1 MGDSIKNEIYQVRIT
16 INDIACSSL
25 DDVRKVAPQS
35 VWEFIAEFLD
45 DKPYIMAHTS
55 GSTGKPKPISLAKS
69 DMKASA
75 RFTNRF
81 FGLTSQSTL
90 HLCLSPDYI
99 AGKMMLVRALESGAN
114 IVIEKPGNRPLAH
127 YQGSRISLAA
137 FVPSQ
142 IPYLV
147 QNPDRLAMVDAMIV
161 GGGKLVTRWQKSLT
175 QLGAKAYLTYGMT
188 ETCSHVALAPVAD
201 TPQPYTALG
210 DVHFDVDG
218 NDCLI
223 IDVPHFTNSHFETRD
238 VVQLIDSRHFYWKGR
253 FDNVIVTGGVKV
265 HPEEVEAKI
274 APLMG
279 DKRFYITS
287 APSDKWG
294 DEVVLVVENA
304 DCVGQDRVL
313 RPLPNNLEQ
322 EFKNLLSRYSV
333 PKLYVELNKFDST
346 SSGKVI
352 RKTFNPDTA

>member
-1 MGDSIKNEIYQVRIT
+1 MRIT

-75 RFTNRF
+75 RFTNQF

-114 IVIEKPGNRPLAH
+114 IVIEEPGNRPLAH
-127 YQGSRISLAA
+127 YHGSRISLAA

-147 QNPDRLAMVDAMIV
+147 TQPDRLALVDAMIV
-161 GGGKLVTRWQKSLT
+161 GGGKLVTRWQKSLVD
-175 QLGAKAYLTYGMT
+175 LGAKAYLTYGMT

-294 DEVVLVVENA
+294 DEVVLVVE
-304 DCVGQDRVL
+304 DGSSPSEKPVL
-313 RPLPNNLEQ
+313 RPLPADLEQ
-322 EFKNLLSRYSV
+322 RLKQVLPRYSV
-333 PKLYVELNKFDST
+333 PKHYVMLGEFPLT
-346 SSGKVI
+346 SSGKVK
-352 RKTFNPDTA
+352 RQTF

>member
-1 MGDSIKNEIYQVRIT
+1 MGDSINNEIYQVRIT

-75 RFTNRF
+75 RFTNQF

-114 IVIEKPGNRPLAH
+114 IVIEEPGNRPLAH
-127 YQGSRISLAA
+127 YHGSRISLAA

-161 GGGKLVTRWQKSLT
+161 GGGKLVTRWQKSLVD
-175 QLGAKAYLTYGMT
+175 LGAKAYLTYGMT

-210 DVHFDVDG
+210 DVHFDVDD

-287 APSDKWG
+287 TPSDKWG
-294 DEVVLVVENA
+294 DEVVLVVE
-304 DCVGQDRVL
+304 DGSSPSVKPVL
-313 RPLPNNLEQ
+313 RPLPADLEQ
-322 EFKNLLSRYSV
+322 HLKQVLPRYSV
-333 PKLYVELNKFDST
+333 PKHYVMLGEFPLT
-346 SSGKVI
+346 SSGKVK
-352 RKTFNPDTA
+352 RQTF

>member
-1 MGDSIKNEIYQVRIT
+1 MRIT
-16 INDIACSSL
+16 INDIPCSSL

-55 GSTGKPKPISLAKS
+55 GSTGRPKPISLAKS

-81 FGLTSQSTL
+81 FGITSQSTL

-114 IVIEKPGNRPLAH
+114 IVIEEPGNRPLAH
-127 YQGSRISLAA
+127 YHGSRISLAA

-147 QNPDRLAMVDAMIV
+147 HNPDRLAMVDAMIV
-161 GGGKLVTRWQKSLT
+161 GGGKLVPRWQKALVE
-175 QLGAKAYLTYGMT
+175 LGAKAYLTYGMT
-188 ETCSHVALAPVAD
+188 ETCSHVALAPVAE

-210 DVHFDVDG
+210 EVQFSTDSNG
-218 NDCLI
+218 CLI
-223 IDVPHFTNSHFETRD
+223 IDVPHFENRHFATRD
-238 VVQLIDSRHFYWKGR
+238 VVELIDSRHFYWKGR
-253 FDNVIVTGGVKV
+253 FDNVIVTGGIKV
-265 HPEEVEAKI
+265 HPEELEAKI

-279 DKRFYITS
+279 ERRFYISST
-287 APSDKWG
+287 PSVKWG

-304 DCVGQDRVL
+304 DCVGQDSVL

-322 EFKNLLSRYSV
+322 EFKNLLPRYSV

>member
-1 MGDSIKNEIYQVRIT
+1 MT
-16 INDIACSSL
+16 INDITCSSL

-75 RFTNRF
+75 RFTNQF

-114 IVIEKPGNRPLAH
+114 IVIEEPGNRPLVNYH
-127 YQGSRISLAA
+127 GSRISLAA

-161 GGGKLVTRWQKSLT
+161 GGGKLVPRWQKALVE
-175 QLGAKAYLTYGMT
+175 LGAKAYLTYGMT
-188 ETCSHVALAPVAD
+188 ETCSHVALAPVAEA
-201 TPQPYTALG
+201 PEPYTALG
-210 DVHFDVDG
+210 EVQFSTDSNG
-218 NDCLI
+218 CLI
-223 IDVPHFTNSHFETRD
+223 IDVPHFENRHFATRD
-238 VVQLIDSRHFYWKGR
+238 VVELIDSRHFYWKGR
-253 FDNVIVTGGVKV
+253 LDNVIVTGGIKV
-265 HPEEVEAKI
+265 HPEEVETLMT
-274 APLMG
+274 PLMG

-287 APSDKWG
+287 APNDKWG
-294 DEVVLVVENA
+294 DEVVLVVE
-304 DCVGQDRVL
+304 DGSSPSEKPVL
-313 RPLPNNLEQ
+313 QPLPAYLEQ
-322 EFKNLLSRYSV
+322 RLKQVLPRYSV
-333 PKLYVELNKFDST
+333 PKHYVMLGEFPLT
-346 SSGKVI
+346 SSGKVK
-352 RKTFNPDTA
+352 RQTF

>member
-1 MGDSIKNEIYQVRIT
+1 MRIT

-75 RFTNRF
+75 RFTNQF

-114 IVIEKPGNRPLAH
+114 IVIEEPGNRPLAH
-127 YQGSRISLAA
+127 YHGSRISLAA

-147 QNPDRLAMVDAMIV
+147 TQPDRLALVDAMIV
-161 GGGKLVTRWQKSLT
+161 GGGKLVTRWQKSLVD
-175 QLGAKAYLTYGMT
+175 LGAKAYLTYGMT

-294 DEVVLVVENA
+294 DEVVLVVE
-304 DCVGQDRVL
+304 DGSSPSEKPVL
-313 RPLPNNLEQ
+313 RPLTADLEQ
-322 EFKNLLSRYSV
+322 CLKQVLPRYSV
-333 PKLYVELNKFDST
+333 PKHYVMLGEFPLT
-346 SSGKVI
+346 SSGKVK
-352 RKTFNPDTA
+352 RQTF

>member
-1 MGDSIKNEIYQVRIT
+1 MGDSINNEIYQVRIT

-35 VWEFIAEFLD
+35 VWKFIAEFLD

-81 FGLTSQSTL
+81 FGITSQSTL

-114 IVIEKPGNRPLAH
+114 IVIEEPGNRPLANYH
-127 YQGSRISLAA
+127 GSRISLAA

-161 GGGKLVTRWQKSLT
+161 GGGKLVPRWQKALVE
-175 QLGAKAYLTYGMT
+175 LGAKAYLTYGMT
-188 ETCSHVALAPVAD
+188 ETCSHVALAPVAE

-210 DVHFDVDG
+210 EVQFSTDSNG
-218 NDCLI
+218 CLI
-223 IDVPHFTNSHFETRD
+223 IDVPHFENRHFATRD
-238 VVQLIDSRHFYWKGR
+238 VVELIDSRHFYWKGR
-253 FDNVIVTGGVKV
+253 FDNVIVTGGIKV
-265 HPEEVEAKI
+265 HPEELEAKI

-279 DKRFYITS
+279 ERRFYISST
-287 APSDKWG
+287 PSEKWG

-304 DCVGQDRVL
+304 DCVGQDSVL

-322 EFKNLLSRYSV
+322 EVKNLLPRYSV

>member
-114 IVIEKPGNRPLAH
+114 IVIEEPGNRPL
-127 YQGSRISLAA
+127 
-137 FVPSQ
+137 
-142 IPYLV
+142 
-147 QNPDRLAMVDAMIV
+147 
-161 GGGKLVTRWQKSLT
+161 KS
-175 QLGAKAYLTYGMT
+175 
-188 ETCSHVALAPVAD
+188 H
-201 TPQPYTALG
+201 
-210 DVHFDVDG
+210 
-218 NDCLI
+218 
-223 IDVPHFTNSHFETRD
+223 
-238 VVQLIDSRHFYWKGR
+238 
-253 FDNVIVTGGVKV
+253 
-265 HPEEVEAKI
+265 
-274 APLMG
+274 
-279 DKRFYITS
+279 
-287 APSDKWG
+287 
-294 DEVVLVVENA
+294 
-304 DCVGQDRVL
+304 
-313 RPLPNNLEQ
+313 
-322 EFKNLLSRYSV
+322 
-333 PKLYVELNKFDST
+333 
-346 SSGKVI
+346 
-352 RKTFNPDTA
+352 

>member
-161 GGGKLVTRWQKSLT
+161 GGGKLVPRWQKSLT

>member
-1 MGDSIKNEIYQVRIT
+1 MRIT

-75 RFTNRF
+75 RFTNQF

-114 IVIEKPGNRPLAH
+114 IVIEEPGNRPLAH
-127 YQGSRISLAA
+127 YHGSRISLAA

-147 QNPDRLAMVDAMIV
+147 TQPDRLALVDAMIV
-161 GGGKLVTRWQKSLT
+161 GGGKLVTRWQKSLVD
-175 QLGAKAYLTYGMT
+175 LGAKAYLTYGMT

-201 TPQPYTALG
+201 TLQPYTALG
-210 DVHFDVDG
+210 DVHFDVNG

-294 DEVVLVVENA
+294 DEVVLVVE
-304 DCVGQDRVL
+304 DGSSPSVKPVL
-313 RPLPNNLEQ
+313 RPLPADLEQ
-322 EFKNLLSRYSV
+322 CLKQVLPRYSV
-333 PKLYVELNKFDST
+333 PKHYVMLGEFPLT
-346 SSGKVI
+346 SSGKVK
-352 RKTFNPDTA
+352 RQTF

>member
-1 MGDSIKNEIYQVRIT
+1 MRIT

-75 RFTNRF
+75 RFTNQF

-114 IVIEKPGNRPLAH
+114 IVIEEPGNRPLAH
-127 YQGSRISLAA
+127 YHGSRISLAA

-147 QNPDRLAMVDAMIV
+147 TQPDRLALVDAMIV
-161 GGGKLVTRWQKSLT
+161 GGGKLVTRWQKSLVD
-175 QLGAKAYLTYGMT
+175 LGAKAYLTYGMT

-294 DEVVLVVENA
+294 DEVVLVVE
-304 DCVGQDRVL
+304 DGSSPSVKPVL
-313 RPLPNNLEQ
+313 RPLPADLEQ
-322 EFKNLLSRYSV
+322 CLKQVLPRYSV
-333 PKLYVELNKFDST
+333 PKHYVMLGEFPLT
-346 SSGKVI
+346 SSGKVK
-352 RKTFNPDTA
+352 RQTF

>member
-114 IVIEKPGNRPLAH
+114 IVIEEPGNRPLAH
-127 YQGSRISLAA
+127 YHGSRISLAA

-161 GGGKLVTRWQKSLT
+161 GGGKLVTRWQKSLVD
-175 QLGAKAYLTYGMT
+175 LGAKAYLTYGMT
-188 ETCSHVALAPVAD
+188 ETCSHVALAPVAE

-210 DVHFDVDG
+210 DVHFDVDD

-265 HPEEVEAKI
+265 HPEEVEAKM

-294 DEVVLVVENA
+294 DEVVLVVE
-304 DCVGQDRVL
+304 DGSSPSEKPVL
-313 RPLPNNLEQ
+313 RPLPADLEQ
-322 EFKNLLSRYSV
+322 CLKQVLPRYSV
-333 PKLYVELNKFDST
+333 PKHYVMLGEFPLT
-346 SSGKVI
+346 SSGKVK
-352 RKTFNPDTA
+352 RQTF

>member
-1 MGDSIKNEIYQVRIT
+1 MRIT
-16 INDIACSSL
+16 INDIPCSSL

-114 IVIEKPGNRPLAH
+114 IVIEEPGNRPLAN

-161 GGGKLVTRWQKSLT
+161 GGGKLVPRWQKALVE
-175 QLGAKAYLTYGMT
+175 LGAKAYLTYGMT
-188 ETCSHVALAPVAD
+188 ETCSHVALAPVAE

-210 DVHFDVDG
+210 EVQFSTDSNG
-218 NDCLI
+218 CLI
-223 IDVPHFTNSHFETRD
+223 IDVPHFENRHFATRD
-238 VVQLIDSRHFYWKGR
+238 VVELIDSRHFYWKGR
-253 FDNVIVTGGVKV
+253 FDNVIVTGGIKV
-265 HPEEVEAKI
+265 HPEELEAKI

-279 DKRFYITS
+279 ERRFYISST
-287 APSDKWG
+287 PSEKWG

-304 DCVGQDRVL
+304 DCVGQDSVL

-322 EFKNLLSRYSV
+322 EFKNLLPRYSV

>member
-35 VWEFIAEFLD
+35 VWKFIAEFLD

-114 IVIEKPGNRPLAH
+114 IVIEEPGNRPLAN

-161 GGGKLVTRWQKSLT
+161 GGGKLVPRWQKALVE
-175 QLGAKAYLTYGMT
+175 LGAKAYLTYGMT
-188 ETCSHVALAPVAD
+188 ETCSHVALAPVAE

-210 DVHFDVDG
+210 EVQFSTDSNG
-218 NDCLI
+218 CLI
-223 IDVPHFTNSHFETRD
+223 IDVPHFENRHFATRD
-238 VVQLIDSRHFYWKGR
+238 VVELIDSRHFYWKGR
-253 FDNVIVTGGVKV
+253 FDNVIVTGGIKV
-265 HPEEVEAKI
+265 HPEELEAKI

-279 DKRFYITS
+279 ERRFYISST
-287 APSDKWG
+287 PSEKWG

-304 DCVGQDRVL
+304 DCVGQDSVL

-322 EFKNLLSRYSV
+322 EFKNLLPRYSV

>member
-1 MGDSIKNEIYQVRIT
+1 MRIT
-16 INDIACSSL
+16 INNTLCQSL
-25 DDVRKVAPQS
+25 EEVRQVAPQQ
-35 VWEFIAEFLD
+35 VWEFIAEFYD
-45 DKPYIMAHTS
+45 EKPYVVAHTS
-55 GSTGKPKPISLAKS
+55 GSTGAPKPIKLPKH
-69 DMKASA
+69 DMVASA
-75 RFTNRF
+75 QFTNEF
-81 FGLTSQSTL
+81 FGLTAESTL
-90 HLCLSPDYI
+90 YLGLSPQYI
-99 AGKMMLVRALESGAN
+99 AGKMMLVRTLLLGASI
-114 IVIEKPGNRPLAH
+114 IVETPSNRPLADCD
-127 YQGSRISLAA
+127 GVRISLAA

-210 DVHFDVDG
+210 DVHFDVDD

-294 DEVVLVVENA
+294 DEVVLVVE
-304 DCVGQDRVL
+304 DGPSSSEKPVL
-313 RPLPNNLEQ
+313 QPLPADLEQ
-322 EFKNLLSRYSV
+322 RLKQVLPRYSV
-333 PKLYVELNKFDST
+333 PKHYVMLGEFPLT
-346 SSGKVI
+346 SSGKVK
-352 RKTFNPDTA
+352 RQTF